1 MVPCLW
7 PCSFMWEMFSVV
19 SFSLTFY
26 VCFCILGESAT
37 FLALN
42 DNSIMKK
49 RSCHALL
56 CSVVS
61 LLPPGLALQRV
72 SPLCV
77 ACARLLNVGLFF
89 LQSSCLQRFSLPIVG
104 SKVCRSLLEKWD
116 LPPPLLEPK
125 CHKIPGSGDVFVG
138 RVWTGLLV
146 KTCLDS
152 LPLSLIHSV
161 RSVWL
166 GRVDPPKHTGQGLM
180 QAS

>member
-1 MVPCLW
+1 MLDGITEFPKTMLHLHYFLSVVPCSALRCHV
-7 PCSFMWEMFSVV
+7 PCSP
-19 SFSLTFY
+19 
-26 VCFCILGESAT
+26 
-37 FLALN
+37 
-42 DNSIMKK
+42 D
-49 RSCHALL
+49 
-56 CSVVS
+56 
-61 LLPPGLALQRV
+61 LALQGE
-72 SPLCV
+72 SPMCV
-77 ACARLLNVGLFF
+77 ACTLLLSLGLFF